1 MVNIKKNIE
10 KNPLQWI
17 VQAVGVLVVIA
28 NVWIAFKLAP
38 VTQDILTLATRV
50 VAIEN
55 RNTKVDPLV
64 TDYVVTKTELVGIKE
79 DIIEIRNDIKDI
91 KRFLNVR

>member
-28 NVWIAFKLAP
+28 NVWITFKLAP

-64 TDYVVTKTELVGIKE
+64 TDYIVTKTELVGIKE
-79 DIIEIRNDIKDI
+79 DIIEIRNDMKDI

>member
-64 TDYVVTKTELVGIKE
+64 TDYIVTKTELVGIKE
-79 DIIEIRNDIKDI
+79 DIIEIRNDMKDI

>member
-10 KNPLQWI
+10 KNPLHWI

-64 TDYVVTKTELVGIKE
+64 TDYIVTKTELVGIKE
-79 DIIEIRNDIKDI
+79 DIIEIRNDMKDI